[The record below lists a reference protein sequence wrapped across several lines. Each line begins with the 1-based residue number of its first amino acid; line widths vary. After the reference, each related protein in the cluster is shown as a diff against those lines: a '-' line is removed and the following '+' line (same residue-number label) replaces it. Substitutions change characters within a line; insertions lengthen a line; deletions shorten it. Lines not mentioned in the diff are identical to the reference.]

1 MTCPNQAGFDS
12 FKLNIFQQLHRVI
25 TAINTTI
32 IDILMSPDQAQTTSN
47 VSVFKK
53 KNAKYKSAH

>member
-12 FKLNIFQQLHRVI
+12 FKLNIFQQLHRVV
-25 TAINTTI
+25 TAMNKTI
-32 IDILMSPDQAQTTSN
+32 IGILMSPEQAQTISN